1 MNTKHIVGKLI
12 TVVALL
18 SVVGTGATAL
28 YRLDARPRTDDAFL
42 LADIADIAPD
52 VSGKIIDLKVRNNQ
66 AVHAGD
72 VLFVID
78 PEPYKYK
85 VDSLK
90 AQLDLATKTL
100 ARQDALLEKGHTSQ
114 ASDDQAKSTLDNL
127 RANTAIAERDLR
139 MTTVVAPFDGRIAGL
154 NIAVGEYATAG
165 KSLFTMI
172 ATSRWFA
179 VGNFRE
185 TEIARMKPGT
195 PATVFVMAQ
204 PDRPLVGHVESIGW
218 GVLPDDASV
227 VNGLPRV
234 PRALNWVRLA
244 QRFPVRVLLDNPPD
258 DLMRLGASAVVV
270 VRHDDAR

>member
-1 MNTKHIVGKLI
+1 MDTKRIAGRL
-12 TVVALL
+12 VAVIALV

>member
-1 MNTKHIVGKLI
+1 MNIKRIAGKLV
-12 TVVALL
+12 TVAALL

-52 VSGKIIDLKVRNNQ
+52 VSGKIVDLKVRNNQ
-66 AVHAGD
+66 AVRAGD

-85 VDSLK
+85 VDSMK
-90 AQLDLATKTL
+90 AQLELAAKTL

-114 ASDDQAKSTLDNL
+114 ANNDQAKSTLDNL
-127 RANTAIAERDLR
+127 RASTAIAERDLR

-195 PATVFVMAQ
+195 SATVFVMAQ
-204 PDRPLVGHVESIGW
+204 PDRPLAGHVESIGW

-244 QRFPVRVLLDNPPD
+244 QRFPVRILLDNPPD

-270 VRHDDAR
+270 VRYDDPR